1 MPADLEGLPPA
12 LPTRHAAKLLDCAP
26 GTLWRA
32 AVDHGGIVDADGTVI
47 VRPFHLGRALRWPR
61 EQLLELL
68 RPIGG
73 GDGLAEVVPPGAER
87 QPCESQS
94 NGGGD
99 NVS

>member
-12 LPTRHAAKLLDCAP
+12 LPTRQAANLLGCAA

-32 AVDHGGIVDADGTVI
+32 AVDNGGIVDADGHVI

-68 RPIGG
+68 RPIEAD
-73 GDGLAEVVPPGAER
+73 DGLAEVVPLGAER
-87 QPCESQS
+87 QPRESYS
-94 NGGGD
+94 SGGVD
-99 NVS
+99 DAS